1 MQGRVDIECDLPLA
15 MPECAFGNP
24 DAAAGAASRVP
35 NFYLRCKK
43 FVHIGVRQ
51 GLRPNDTEISRP
63 TACSPPARVSS
74 EMGPTGRYCPAAKR
88 EALRMTI
95 SLLDS
100 APGMGEGPHPFGR
113 TMTITDTPAALRQ
126 TLGGLPRPLVLVPT
140 MGALHDGHLALIRRA
155 REAAGPDGTVAV
167 SIFVNPIQF
176 DRADD
181 LSHYPRPL
189 EADLDACRVAGVDL
203 VFHPPVAAMYAPDRS
218 VIVNESLL
226 SRGLCGAT
234 RPGHFDGVCTVVLK
248 LFHLLVPDA
257 AVFGEKDRQQLAVI
271 RRMVRDLDV
280 AVEIIGHPILR
291 EADGLA
297 LSSRNR
303 RLTPEQRADAPRLH
317 QALQAVVRRW
327 EAGEAAAEVLLDGAR
342 ALLAASPLVKIDYL
356 ELVDAG
362 TLQPLHHVDRPA
374 VVAAAVYYGEV
385 RLIDN
390 LQLG

>member
-1 MQGRVDIECDLPLA
+1 
-15 MPECAFGNP
+15 
-24 DAAAGAASRVP
+24 
-35 NFYLRCKK
+35 
-43 FVHIGVRQ
+43 
-51 GLRPNDTEISRP
+51 
-63 TACSPPARVSS
+63 
-74 EMGPTGRYCPAAKR
+74 
-88 EALRMTI
+88 MTI

-100 APGMGEGPHPFGR
+100 AAGMGDGPPPFGH
-113 TMTITDTPAALRQ
+113 TMTITETPVALREAV
-126 TLGGLPRPLVLVPT
+126 GRLPRPLVLVPT
-140 MGALHDGHLALIRRA
+140 MGALHEGHLALIRRA
-155 REAAGPDGTVAV
+155 REIAGPGGSVAV

-189 EADLDACRVAGVDL
+189 EADLDACRRAGVDL

-218 VIVNESLL
+218 VTVSESLL

-248 LFHLLVPDA
+248 LFHLFGPDA

-303 RLTPEQRADAPRLH
+303 RLAPEQRADAPRLH

-327 EAGEAAAEVLLDGAR
+327 EEGEAAAEVLLDGAR
-342 ALLAASPLVKIDYL
+342 ARLAASPLVRIDYL

-390 LQLG
+390 LPLG